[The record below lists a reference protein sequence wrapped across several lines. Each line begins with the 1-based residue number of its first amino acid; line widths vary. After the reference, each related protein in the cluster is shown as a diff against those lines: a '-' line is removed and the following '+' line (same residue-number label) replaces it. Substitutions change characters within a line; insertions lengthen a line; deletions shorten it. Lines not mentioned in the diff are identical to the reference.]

1 MRRTFHHF
9 HDTPV
14 KDSRIIKI
22 RDFYLK
28 ENDLKLI
35 DGKLETFL
43 LSHLSAFIELKTV
56 KVLPWIRLWL
66 KGMLWGVSSSIQ
78 TTETFSIT
86 TVSFLLCLIFH
97 VFTGVALLISFKI
110 FPLPLQ
116 LS

>member
-35 DGKLETFL
+35 DDKIETL
-43 LSHLSAFIELKTV
+43 LFHLSAFIELKTV

-66 KGMLWGVSSSIQ
+66 KEMLRGVSSSIQ
-78 TTETFSIT
+78 TTETFSI
-86 TVSFLLCLIFH
+86 SAGRLLA
-97 VFTGVALLISFKI
+97 VLLSYH
-110 FPLPLQ
+110 
-116 LS
+116 SCAH

>member
-86 TVSFLLCLIFH
+86 TVSFILCLIFH